1 LDCESPLSLLP
12 LLPLSEDLLSED
24 DDELDESESD
34 EPSLFD
40 ELPFAGNLLPD
51 PDP

>member
-1 LDCESPLSLLP
+1 LA
-12 LLPLSEDLLSED
+12 LSEDLLSED

-40 ELPFAGNLLPD
+40 DLPFGGNLLPD

>member
-1 LDCESPLSLLP
+1 LECESPLSLLP
-12 LLPLSEDLLSED
+12 PLPVSDDLLSEE

-34 EPSLFD
+34 ELSLFD
-40 ELPFAGNLLPD
+40 ELPLPSNLLPD